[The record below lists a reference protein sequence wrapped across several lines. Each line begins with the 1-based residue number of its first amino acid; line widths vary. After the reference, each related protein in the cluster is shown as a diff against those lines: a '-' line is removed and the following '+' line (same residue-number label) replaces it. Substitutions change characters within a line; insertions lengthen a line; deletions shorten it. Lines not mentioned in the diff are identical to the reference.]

1 MYVLHVCLDVCIEL
15 YGMFVLHVCMGYL
28 FLYLEVRFPFDLVLI
43 LYLCI
48 VWHVCI
54 TCMYGIFISIP
65 WSPIPVRSWSSWSW
79 PVKPVWIGKRTGHRH
94 QLWLF
99 TPTSKHVQ
107 PSPENRKDN
116 VHGSSIFGGQVVSV
130 LAFYSDDQSSDPRWN
145 LRLFL

>member
-1 MYVLHVCLDVCIEL
+1 MYWIVWHVCITCV
-15 YGMFVLHVCMGYL
+15 YGIFISIPWSPIPIRSGI
-28 FLYLEVRFPFDLVLI
+28 DLVFMYCMAC
-43 LYLCI
+43 LYYMY